1 MVTADKYIRNM
12 EDCRKIAHF
21 RGMEINQKKMNWV
34 TIKNW
39 LMIRQGEGS
48 LILHLAGLAMLVGG
62 GLAIGRGSSDALFF
76 KRFGT
81 QYLPHMFF
89 ATSFL
94 LVLASLVYAQVAD
107 KWRPGKV
114 LLAMAVAISGLLI
127 ANWLLMQFGASP
139 YAFVAYFLIY
149 AVASEILLVHF
160 SYYAGNFFDV
170 RQAKRLSPLVNAAAR
185 LGAVIGGLML
195 GGLVQIWPAT
205 SLALV
210 WVGSLLLIVATV
222 LWKARRSEGI
232 LSGPKIRS
240 GQRGH
245 GMLNALFFARRSKLL
260 RITALG
266 TFLLIILVSLQDY
279 IVATLLTRH
288 FEREEDLTAFFG
300 LFFAF
305 SNALVLVLQMGV
317 TSRLLQRFGLRAVNM
332 IFPWSTLISFWLLA
346 WSPGIV
352 TATLARFNYMGML
365 PAFRIPAANLFY
377 KALPAY
383 MRGRARALMLG
394 LVLPAGLAVAGLGL
408 MFVPADMVDTGLPVL
423 GVALAMAFVAVKF
436 RKNVAYSNSLT
447 ELIQQQVF
455 SEKSPLLEGDVRMDK
470 RVAKKIA
477 AGIPGCPDDAAALAF
492 VDVLCDHAPQ
502 EAGPLLLEI
511 APATSAKVQDHVL
524 RCLARLK
531 PEGWLEHARG
541 LVHHE
546 DLHLSSTALEVLG
559 QARDAAVIADARRW
573 RDHEKPRPKA
583 AALVVLKNTGE
594 EAERSEALAKLLA
607 MLGSPLPQENIAAA
621 QAVAALRD
629 VSLIDALIPLL
640 NAQDGRV
647 RATAIHA
654 YAGLGQDLER
664 DCAGEVT
671 AALNDRMETVRVAA
685 VKRLPAVHS
694 DLLRLSLLAQ
704 ALEDLAPGVRRAA
717 MSSAA
722 SLLPSSAASLAG
734 AFTAH
739 FHHFGMQSLLADASE
754 KLDPAERESLLDEVI
769 RRHLD
774 AARQKRHAAAQ
785 IKASQ
790 PMQSAVAQVLHL
802 AMQEEMRRHVCAAI
816 DLLAAKT
823 PGEAMQQV
831 AGALHSRDAGIRAQG
846 LESLQCLGDNEV
858 ARGIAELVDQPELK
872 LPSQSVNAAGM
883 HAMLSEIARSATPW
897 LRECIEVFLG
907 KAQENGRPG
916 YAV

>member
-1 MVTADKYIRNM
+1 
-12 EDCRKIAHF
+12 
-21 RGMEINQKKMNWV
+21 MNWL
-34 TIKNW
+34 TIRNW

-48 LILHLAGLAMLVGG
+48 MVLHLAGVAMLVGG

-114 LLAMAVAISGLLI
+114 LLAMSAAIAGLLM
-127 ANWLLMQFGASP
+127 ANWFLMQFGASP
-139 YAFVAYFLIY
+139 YAYVAYFLIY

-170 RQAKRLSPLVNAAAR
+170 RQGKRLSPLVNAASR
-185 LGAVIGGLML
+185 LGAVIGGLLL
-195 GGLVQIWPAT
+195 GGLVQIWPT
-205 SLALV
+205 PSLALV
-210 WVGSLLLIVATV
+210 WMASLLLIVVTV

-240 GQRGH
+240 GQRGN

-266 TFLLIILVSLQDY
+266 AFLLIILVSLQDY

-288 FEREEDLTAFFG
+288 FKREQDLTAFFG

-305 SNALVLVLQMGV
+305 SNALVLVMQMTV
-317 TSRLLQRFGLRAVNM
+317 TNRLLHRFGLRAVNM
-332 IFPWSTLISFWLLA
+332 IFPWTTLISFWLLA

-383 MRGRARALMLG
+383 MHGRARALILG

-408 MFVPADMVDTGLPVL
+408 MFAPVEMVDSWLPIL

-455 SEKSPLLEGDVRMDK
+455 SEKSPLLEEDVRMDR
-470 RVAKKIA
+470 RVAEKIA
-477 AGIPGCPDDAAALAF
+477 AGIADAPDDAAALAF
-492 VDVLCDHAPQ
+492 VDVLCEHAPQ
-502 EAGPLLLEI
+502 EAGSLLLEV
-511 APATSAKVQDHVL
+511 APRTGAKVQDHIL
-524 RCLARLK
+524 RCLVRLK
-531 PEGWLEHARG
+531 PEGWLEYARG

-546 DLHLSSTALEVLG
+546 DLHLSSTALEALG
-559 QARDAAVIADARRW
+559 QVKDVAVLADARRW
-573 RDHEKPRPKA
+573 REHEMPRPKA
-583 AALVVLKNTGE
+583 AALVVLKNAGDEGE
-594 EAERSEALAKLLA
+594 RDEALAKLLA

-621 QAVAALRD
+621 QAVTALRD
-629 VSLIDALIPLL
+629 VSMIDALKPML

-647 RATAIHA
+647 RAVAVHA
-654 YAGLGQDLER
+654 YAGLGQSMER
-664 DCAGEVT
+664 DCTGEVT
-671 AALNDRMETVRVAA
+671 AALNDKLETVRVAA
-685 VKRLPAVHS
+685 VKRLAAVHS
-694 DLLRLSLLAQ
+694 DVQRLGLLTQ
-704 ALEDLAPGVRRAA
+704 ALEDPAPCVRRAA
-717 MSSAA
+717 RSSVEG
-722 SLLPSSAASLAG
+722 LLPESAASLAA
-734 AFTAH
+734 AFTEH
-739 FHHFGMQSLLADASE
+739 FHHFEMQALLAGASK
-754 KLDPAERESLLDEVI
+754 KLDPAERETLLDGAI

-774 AARQKRHAAAQ
+774 TARQKRHAAAQ
-785 IKASQ
+785 
-790 PMQSAVAQVLHL
+790 L
-802 AMQEEMRRHVCAAI
+802 EMCRGKKLIVIGEQDLCPCEDDGREILRR
-816 DLLAAKT
+816 
-823 PGEAMQQV
+823 G
-831 AGALHSRDAGIRAQG
+831 HSEKI
-846 LESLQCLGDNEV
+846 
-858 ARGIAELVDQPELK
+858 
-872 LPSQSVNAAGM
+872 GM
-883 HAMLSEIARSATPW
+883 P
-897 LRECIEVFLG
+897 FG
-907 KAQENGRPG
+907 
-916 YAV
+916 

>member
-1 MVTADKYIRNM
+1 
-12 EDCRKIAHF
+12 
-21 RGMEINQKKMNWV
+21 MNWL
-34 TIKNW
+34 TIRNW

-48 LILHLAGLAMLVGG
+48 LILHLAGVAMLVGG

-114 LLAMAVAISGLLI
+114 LLAMSAAIAGLLM
-127 ANWLLMQFGASP
+127 ANWLSMQFGASP

-160 SYYAGNFFDV
+160 SYYAGDFFDI
-170 RQAKRLSPLVNAAAR
+170 RQGKRLSPLVNAASR
-185 LGAVIGGLML
+185 LGAVIGGLAL

-210 WVGSLLLIVATV
+210 WVASLLLIVATV
-222 LWKARRSEGI
+222 LWKARRNAGI
-232 LSGPKIRS
+232 LSGPKTRS
-240 GQRGH
+240 RQRGS

-266 TFLLIILVSLQDY
+266 AFLLIILVSLQDY

-288 FEREEDLTAFFG
+288 FEREQDLTAFFG

-305 SNALVLVLQMGV
+305 SNMLVLVMQVGV
-317 TSRLLQRFGLRAVNM
+317 TNRLLNRFGLRAVNM
-332 IFPWSTLISFWLLA
+332 IYPWSTLITFWLLA
-346 WSPGIV
+346 WSPGIL

-377 KALPAY
+377 RALPAY
-383 MRGRARALMLG
+383 MHGRARALILG
-394 LVLPAGLAVAGLGL
+394 LVLPSGLAVAGLGL
-408 MFVPADMVDTGLPVL
+408 MFAPVEMVDSWLPIL
-423 GVALAMAFVAVKF
+423 GVALAMALVAVKF

-455 SEKSPLLEGDVRMDK
+455 AEKSPLLEENVRMDK

-477 AGIPGCPDDAAALAF
+477 AGIPACPDDAAALAF

-502 EAGPLLLEI
+502 EAGSLLLEI
-511 APATSAKVQDHVL
+511 APATSTKVQDHVL

-531 PEGWLEHARG
+531 PEGWLEYARG

-559 QARDAAVIADARRW
+559 QIGDVAVLADARRW
-573 RDHEKPRPKA
+573 RNHEKPRPKA
-583 AALVVLKNTGE
+583 AALVVLKNAGDAGE
-594 EAERSEALAKLLA
+594 RDEALAKLLA
-607 MLGSPLPQENIAAA
+607 MLSSPLPQENIAAA

-629 VSLIDALIPLL
+629 VSLIDALKPLL

-647 RATAIHA
+647 RATAVHA
-654 YAGLGQDLER
+654 YAGLGLDLDR
-664 DCAGEVT
+664 DCADEVT

-685 VKRLPAVHS
+685 VKRLPAVHAS
-694 DLLRLSLLAQ
+694 LPRLTLLAQ
-704 ALEDLAPGVRRAA
+704 AIEDTEPGVRRAA

-722 SLLPSSAASLAG
+722 KLLPSSAASLAE
-734 AFTAH
+734 AFADH
-739 FHHFGMQSLLADASE
+739 FHHFGMQALLADASE
-754 KLDPAERESLLDEVI
+754 KLDPAEREPLLDKII

-785 IKASQ
+785 LKAAGL
-790 PMQSAVAQVLHL
+790 MQSAVAQVLHQAL
-802 AMQEEMRRHVCAAI
+802 QEEARGHVCASI

-831 AGALHSRDAGIRAQG
+831 AGALHSRDARIRAQG
-846 LESLQCLGDNEV
+846 LESLQCLGDNEL
-858 ARGIAELVDQPELK
+858 ARGIAELVDHPELK
-872 LPSQSVNAAGM
+872 LQNQVANAAGA
-883 HAMLSEIARSATPW
+883 HETLAAIARNATPW

-907 KAQENGRPG
+907 KARENGQPG

>member
-1 MVTADKYIRNM
+1 M
-12 EDCRKIAHF
+12 
-21 RGMEINQKKMNWV
+21 
-34 TIKNW
+34 
-39 LMIRQGEGS
+39 
-48 LILHLAGLAMLVGG
+48 LHLAGVAMLVGG

-107 KWRPGKV
+107 KWQPGKV
-114 LLAMAVAISGLLI
+114 LLAMSAAFAGLLL
-127 ANWLLMQFGASP
+127 ANWLLMQFSASP
-139 YAFVAYFLIY
+139 YAFAAYFLTY

-160 SYYAGNFFDV
+160 SYYSGSFFDV
-170 RQAKRLSPLVNAAAR
+170 RQAKRLSPLVNAAGR
-185 LGAVIGGLML
+185 LGAVFGGLAL

-210 WVGSLLLIVATV
+210 WVASLLFIVATV

-240 GQRGH
+240 GQRGN

-266 TFLLIILVSLQDY
+266 AFLLIILVSLQDY

-288 FEREEDLTAFFG
+288 FEREQDLTAFFG

-305 SNALVLVLQMGV
+305 SNALVLVIQVGV
-317 TSRLLQRFGLRAVNM
+317 TSRLLNRYGLRAVNM
-332 IFPWSTLISFWLLA
+332 IYPWSTLITFWLLA
-346 WSPGIV
+346 WSPGIL

-383 MRGRARALMLG
+383 MRGRARALILG

-423 GVALAMAFVAVKF
+423 GVALAMALVTVKF

-455 SEKSPLLEGDVRMDK
+455 AEKSPLLEENVRMDK

-477 AGIPGCPDDAAALAF
+477 AGIPTCPDDAAALAF

-502 EAGPLLLEI
+502 EAGSLLLEI
-511 APATSAKVQDHVL
+511 APATSAKVQDHLL

-531 PEGWLEHARG
+531 PEGWLEYARR
-541 LVHHE
+541 LVNHE

-559 QARDAAVIADARRW
+559 QIGDVAVLEDARRW
-573 RDHEKPRPKA
+573 CNHERPRPKA
-583 AALVVLKNTGE
+583 AALVVLKNAGE
-594 EAERSEALAKLLA
+594 AGERDEALEKLIA
-607 MLGSPLPQENIAAA
+607 MLSSPQPQENIAAA

-629 VSLIDALIPLL
+629 VSLIDVLKPLL

-647 RATAIHA
+647 RATAVHA
-654 YAGLGQDLER
+654 YAGLGLDIDR
-664 DCAGEVT
+664 DCADEVA

-685 VKRLPAVHS
+685 VKRLPAVRS
-694 DLLRLSLLAQ
+694 DLLRLTLLAQ
-704 ALEDLAPGVRRAA
+704 AIEDSEPGVRRAA

-722 SLLPSSAASLAG
+722 KLLPSSAASLAE
-734 AFTAH
+734 AFTEH
-739 FHHFGMQSLLADASE
+739 FHHFGMQALLADASE
-754 KLDPAERESLLDEVI
+754 KLDPAERESLLEEVI
-769 RRHLD
+769 HRHLD
-774 AARQKRHAAAQ
+774 TARQKRHAAAQ
-785 IKASQ
+785 LKSSGQ
-790 PMQSAVAQVLHL
+790 MQSAVAQVLYL
-802 AMQEEMRRHVCAAI
+802 AMQEEVDGHVCAAI
-816 DLLAAKT
+816 DLLAAKM

-831 AGALHSRDAGIRAQG
+831 ASALHSRDAGIRAQG
-846 LESLQCLGDNEV
+846 LESLQCLGDNEI
-858 ARGIAELVDQPELK
+858 ARGIAELVDHPELK
-872 LPSQSVNAAGM
+872 LQEQSASAVDAHETLAA
-883 HAMLSEIARSATPW
+883 IARNATPW

-907 KAQENGRPG
+907 KARENGQPG

>member
-1 MVTADKYIRNM
+1 
-12 EDCRKIAHF
+12 
-21 RGMEINQKKMNWV
+21 MNWL
-34 TIKNW
+34 TIRNW
-39 LMIRQGEGS
+39 LMIRQGEGN
-48 LILHLAGLAMLVGG
+48 LMLHLAGVAMLVGG

-107 KWRPGKV
+107 KWQPGKV
-114 LLAMAVAISGLLI
+114 LLAMSAAIAGLLVS
-127 ANWLLMQFGASP
+127 NWLLMQFGSSP
-139 YAFVAYFLIY
+139 YAFVAYFLVY

-170 RQAKRLSPLVNAAAR
+170 RQAKRLSPLVNAASR

-195 GGLVQIWPAT
+195 GGLVQVWPAT

-210 WVGSLLLIVATV
+210 WMASLLLIVATV

-240 GQRGH
+240 GQRNN

-266 TFLLIILVSLQDY
+266 AFLLIILVSLQDY

-288 FEREEDLTAFFG
+288 FEREQDLTAFFG

-305 SNALVLVLQMGV
+305 SNALVLIMQVGV
-317 TSRLLQRFGLRAVNM
+317 TSRLLNRYGLRAVNM
-332 IFPWSTLISFWLLA
+332 IYPWSTLITFWLLA

-383 MRGRARALMLG
+383 MRGRARALILG

-423 GVALAMAFVAVKF
+423 GVALAMALVTVKF

-455 SEKSPLLEGDVRMDK
+455 AEKSPLLEENVRMDK

-477 AGIPGCPDDAAALAF
+477 AGIPACRDDAAALAF

-502 EAGPLLLEI
+502 EAGSLLLEI
-511 APATSAKVQDHVL
+511 APASSAKVQDHVL

-531 PEGWLEHARG
+531 PEGWLEYARG
-541 LVHHE
+541 LVNHE

-559 QARDAAVIADARRW
+559 QIGDAAVLEDARRW
-573 RDHEKPRPKA
+573 RGHEKPRPKA
-583 AALVVLKNTGE
+583 AALVVLKNAGETGE
-594 EAERSEALAKLLA
+594 RDEAQEKLMT
-607 MLGSPLPQENIAAA
+607 MLSSPLPQENIAAA

-629 VSLIDALIPLL
+629 VSLIDALKPLL

-647 RATAIHA
+647 RATAVHA
-654 YAGLGQDLER
+654 YAGLGLDIDR
-664 DCAGEVT
+664 DCADEVA

-685 VKRLPAVHS
+685 VKRLPAVRS
-694 DLLRLSLLAQ
+694 DLTRLALLAQ
-704 ALEDLAPGVRRAA
+704 AIEDPEPGVRRAA
-717 MSSAA
+717 MASAA
-722 SLLPSSAASLAG
+722 KLLPSSAASLAE
-734 AFTAH
+734 AFTEH
-739 FHHFGMQSLLADASE
+739 FHHFGMQALLAGASE

-769 RRHLD
+769 HRHLD
-774 AARQKRHAAAQ
+774 TARQKRHAAAQ
-785 IKASQ
+785 LKSSGQ
-790 PMQSAVAQVLHL
+790 MQSAVAQVLHL
-802 AMQEEMRRHVCAAI
+802 AMQEEVHGHVCAAI
-816 DLLAAKT
+816 DLLAAKI

-846 LESLQCLGDNEV
+846 LESLQCLGDNEM
-858 ARGIAELVDQPELK
+858 ARGIADLVDHPELK
-872 LPSQSVNAAGM
+872 LQEQSASAADA
-883 HAMLSEIARSATPW
+883 HETLAAIARNATPW

-907 KAQENGRPG
+907 KTQENGRPG

>member
-1 MVTADKYIRNM
+1 MNWQTIRN
-12 EDCRKIAHF
+12 
-21 RGMEINQKKMNWV
+21 
-34 TIKNW
+34 W
-39 LMIRQGEGS
+39 LLIRQGES
-48 LILHLAGLAMLVGG
+48 SMVLHLAGLAMLVGG

-114 LLAMAVAISGLLI
+114 LLAMSAAISGLLM

-160 SYYAGNFFDV
+160 SYYAGSFFDV
-170 RQAKRLSPLVNAAAR
+170 RQGKRLSPLVNAASR
-185 LGAVIGGLML
+185 LGAVVGGLML

-210 WVGSLLLIVATV
+210 WVASLLLIVATV
-222 LWKARRSEGI
+222 VWKARRSEGI

-240 GQRGH
+240 RQRGN

-266 TFLLIILVSLQDY
+266 AFLLIILVSLQDY

-288 FEREEDLTAFFG
+288 FVLEKDLTAFFG

-305 SNALVLVLQMGV
+305 SNALVLVLQMVV
-317 TSRLLQRFGLRAVNM
+317 TNRLLQRYGLRAVNM
-332 IFPWSTLISFWLLA
+332 LFPWSTLITFWLLA
-346 WSPGIV
+346 WSPGVV

-383 MRGRARALMLG
+383 MQGRARALILG

-408 MFVPADMVDTGLPVL
+408 MFVPVEMVDTGLPVL
-423 GVALAMAFVAVKF
+423 GVALAMGFVAVKF

-455 SEKSPLLEGDVRMDK
+455 SEKSSFVEQDVRMDR

-477 AGIPGCPDDAAALAF
+477 AGIPVSPDDAAALAF
-492 VDVLCDHAPQ
+492 VDVLCDHAPE
-502 EAGPLLLEI
+502 EAGVLLLEV
-511 APATSAKVQDHVL
+511 APRASAKVQDHIV

-531 PEGWLEHARG
+531 PEGWLEYARG

-546 DLHLSSTALEVLG
+546 DLHLSSTALEALG
-559 QARDAAVIADARRW
+559 QVRDAAVLADARRW
-573 RDHEKPRPKA
+573 RHHEMPRPKA
-583 AALVVLKNTGE
+583 AALVVLKNAGE
-594 EAERSEALAKLLA
+594 EGERDEALAKLLD
-607 MLGSPLPQENIAAA
+607 MLGSSLPQENIAAA
-621 QAVAALRD
+621 QAVTALRD
-629 VSLIDALIPLL
+629 VSMIDALKPLL
-640 NAQDGRV
+640 NSQDGRV
-647 RATAIHA
+647 RATAVHA
-654 YAGLGQDLER
+654 YAGLGQSLER
-664 DCAGEVT
+664 DCAAEVA
-671 AALNDRMETVRVAA
+671 AALNDKSETVRVAA

-694 DLLRLSLLAQ
+694 DASRLNLLAQ
-704 ALEDLAPGVRRAA
+704 ALEDPAPTVRRAA
-717 MSSAA
+717 TSSAA
-722 SLLPSSAASLAG
+722 NLLPASTASLAE
-734 AFTAH
+734 AFAVH
-739 FHHFGMQSLLADASE
+739 FHHFEMQALLAGACK
-754 KLDPAERESLLDEVI
+754 KLDMAERESLLDEVI

-774 AARQKRHAAAQ
+774 TARQKRHAAAQ
-785 IKASQ
+785 LKASNM
-790 PMQSAVAQVLHL
+790 MQSAVAQVLHQAL
-802 AMQEEMRRHVCAAI
+802 QEEVQGHVCAAM
-816 DLLAAKT
+816 DMLAEKT
-823 PGEAMQQV
+823 PGEAMDQV
-831 AGALHSRDAGIRAQG
+831 AGALHSQDAGIRAQG
-846 LESLQCLGDNEV
+846 LESLQCLSDNEL

-872 LPSQSVNAAGM
+872 LHKHGGASGVQEALEPLAPN
-883 HAMLSEIARSATPW
+883 ATPW
-897 LRECIEVFLG
+897 LRECIETFLEKVRG
-907 KAQENGRPG
+907 NGRPG